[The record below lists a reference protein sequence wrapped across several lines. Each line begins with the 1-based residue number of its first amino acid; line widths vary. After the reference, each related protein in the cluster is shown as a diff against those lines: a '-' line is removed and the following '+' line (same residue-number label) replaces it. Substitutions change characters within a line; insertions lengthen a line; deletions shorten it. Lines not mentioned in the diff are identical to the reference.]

1 MLGEESE
8 IELAWM
14 MPISGTVV
22 CLANNETLALLP
34 ARSAPLLRHH
44 PTPRGSKAQPVLYFG
59 YCIEAQCRLYSLG
72 RIPIHRPYKLWS
84 GLKPQEVTKG
94 YILASKRHLCS
105 MLDTQ
110 FREFPFYVVE

>member
-1 MLGEESE
+1 MVDFVFL
-8 IELAWM
+8 
-14 MPISGTVV
+14 
-22 CLANNETLALLP
+22 
-34 ARSAPLLRHH
+34 RSL
-44 PTPRGSKAQPVLYFG
+44 PVLAARATFG
-59 YCIEAQCRLYSLG
+59 QQSTKAQCRLYSLG

-110 FREFPFYVVE
+110 FREFPFPDVG